1 MSGEGRIPLWVVGTI
16 AGLGVIAVVGIFFYG
31 AYAGLGSGM

>member
-16 AGLGVIAVVGIFFYG
+16 AGMGLIALVGVFIYG
-31 AYAGLGSGM
+31 AYAGLGSSM